1 MDWIQTLTIIGTLG
15 GLMIGLHLITSRQF
29 HREIDTLRIDINNQ
43 LNELRKDI
51 RLLFDKIVPP
61 YSK

>member
-29 HREIDTLRIDINNQ
+29 HREIDALRQEMRNHIS
-43 LNELRKDI
+43 ELRKDV
-51 RLLFDKIVPP
+51 RLILDKIVPP
-61 YSK
+61 YK